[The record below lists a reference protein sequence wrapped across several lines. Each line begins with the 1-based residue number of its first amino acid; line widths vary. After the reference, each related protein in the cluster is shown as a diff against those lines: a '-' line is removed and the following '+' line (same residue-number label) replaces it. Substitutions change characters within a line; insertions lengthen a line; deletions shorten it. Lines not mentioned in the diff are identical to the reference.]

1 MKSSSIILILI
12 SLTLVVF
19 LSCSLVIQHQQLQL
33 ILGYEFLHQHQPQ
46 HQRNQYMTMDSSFRS
61 SSSMNTTTTSSGTKN
76 DDEDE
81 DEDDAD
87 RLRAAHNEK
96 QQQQQLGIVA
106 LSTDTKTR
114 NNKDTTTDSHYQNG
128 NTTSSSSS
136 NIIDDAGVAFSWDTI
151 DTEHQALC
159 GNRKCFFRTTT
170 TPTNSNYYY
179 DTAAASGDNNA
190 VVSSRVGYLIANEC
204 TNYTRDTKDYYGM
217 LQHSWSVFH
226 TLEQKIQHESN
237 NNSSSSSSSSKNN
250 SSNNNSSSNNSS
262 VQQRHLRHLYLAP
275 PQRILLPPD
284 KVVERLNS
292 VTYKGENHKIIHA
305 PTFYGQ
311 NTNHNYCR
319 SRHVII
325 QKVRVAPEP
334 NMIVRCYFSPKG
346 KKGIFSLQERKKR
359 FQFKQHIVEG
369 GNNKHTAI
377 QSFLQTFTQELD
389 TFLRSMEEIRNLW
402 YDFQFM
408 IDYHGRIYH
417 IDIDRMEQ
425 TDDDF
430 PKPIARARC
439 IQSIRDFFPNFLL
452 PNQQRSIA

>member
-1 MKSSSIILILI
+1 M
-12 SLTLVVF
+12 
-19 LSCSLVIQHQQLQL
+19 QHQQLQV
-33 ILGYEFLHQHQPQ
+33 ILGYEFLHQHQHQPQ

-61 SSSMNTTTTSSGTKN
+61 SSSMNTTTASSGTKN
-76 DDEDE
+76 DDED
-81 DEDDAD
+81 D

-170 TPTNSNYYY
+170 TPTNRSYY

-226 TLEQKIQHESN
+226 TLEQKIQHENNN
-237 NNSSSSSSSSKNN
+237 NNSSSSSSN
-250 SSNNNSSSNNSS
+250 SNNSSSNSSS
-262 VQQRHLRHLYLAP
+262 VQQRHLRHSYLAP
-275 PQRILLPPD
+275 PLRILLPPPE
-284 KVVERLNS
+284 VVERLNY

-369 GNNKHTAI
+369 GNNNKHTAI

-389 TFLRSMEEIRNLW
+389 TFLRSMEEIPNLW

-425 TDDDF
+425 TEDDF

-452 PNQQRSIA
+452 PNQQQSIA